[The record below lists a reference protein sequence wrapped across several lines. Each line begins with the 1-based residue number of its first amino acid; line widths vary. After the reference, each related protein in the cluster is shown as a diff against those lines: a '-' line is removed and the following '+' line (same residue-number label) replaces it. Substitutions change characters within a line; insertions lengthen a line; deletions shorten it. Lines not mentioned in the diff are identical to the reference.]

1 MCAGRREVLLSS
13 VRFSVIVPLYNRPD
27 EIRELLESLTQ
38 QTVTDFE
45 VIVVEDGSVQD
56 AQDIVVSFADRLD
69 IHYFWK
75 ENERQGFTRNFGFER
90 AKGDWMVVFDSDCL
104 IPATYFEHV
113 ADFLE
118 RHPDVDV
125 FGGPDAAHPS
135 FTPIQKAISHSMTS
149 FLTTGG
155 IRGGEKQIGT
165 YQPRSFN
172 MGISRRAWEV
182 SGGYRI
188 TVKGEDIE
196 FSMRLIAHGLKS
208 ALIPEAIVF
217 HKRRTDFRQFR
228 KQVEFFGRARVNIR
242 RFFPGSLRPLHWM
255 PTVFLCYVLSLI
267 PLLAYAFLFKGGWGA
282 LGALMAV
289 VPFAVWHV
297 SLGVEALFKTG
308 DWRVAVLAPRAARIQ
323 LTSYGWGLLSE
334 YLTVVVFKRRD
345 SLIGEVLEV
354 PPVSPTS
361 PGS

>member
-1 MCAGRREVLLSS
+1 MLLSG

-27 EIRELLESLTQ
+27 EIRELLESLTL
-38 QTVTDFE
+38 QTVKDFE
-45 VIVVEDGSVQD
+45 VLVVEDGSVQD
-56 AQDIVVSFADRLD
+56 ARDIVSSFSDRLD
-69 IHYFWK
+69 AHYFWK

-90 AKGDWMVVFDSDCL
+90 AQGEWMVVFDSDCL
-104 IPATYFEHV
+104 IPSDYFQNV
-113 ADFLE
+113 ADFLD
-118 RHPDVDV
+118 RNPDVDV
-125 FGGPDAAHPS
+125 YGGPDAAHPS
-135 FTPIQKAISHSMTS
+135 FTPIQKAISHAMTS

-155 IRGGEKQIGT
+155 IRGGQKQLGS

-208 ALIPEAIVF
+208 ALIPDALVF
-217 HKRRTDFRQFR
+217 HKRRTDFGQFR

-255 PTVFLCYVLSLI
+255 PTLFLCYLVALV
-267 PLLAYAFLFKGGWGA
+267 PFLVGGFVFNKGWGA
-282 LGALMAV
+282 LGVFMAA
-289 VPFAVWHV
+289 VPYLVWHT
-297 SLGVEALFKTG
+297 ALFLEVLLKTG
-308 DWRVAVLAPRAARIQ
+308 DGRVALLAPRAARIQ

-334 YLTVVVFKRRD
+334 YLAVVVFNRRD
-345 SLIGEVLEV
+345 SLIGEVREV
-354 PPVSPTS
+354 PPVSGNTPKS
-361 PGS
+361 

>member
-1 MCAGRREVLLSS
+1 MQ
-13 VRFSVIVPLYNRPD
+13 FSVIVPLFNRPD
-27 EIRELLESLTQ
+27 EIRELLESLTL
-38 QTVTDFE
+38 QTVRDFE
-45 VIVVEDGSVQD
+45 VLVVEDGSEHD
-56 AQDIVVSFADRLD
+56 ARDIVAAFSDRLD

-104 IPATYFEHV
+104 IPERYFEHV
-113 ADFLE
+113 GAFLSK
-118 RHPDVDV
+118 HPDIDV
-125 FGGPDAAHPS
+125 YGGPDAAHAS

-149 FLTTGG
+149 LLTTGG
-155 IRGGEKQIGT
+155 IRGGEKQWGT

-172 MGISRRAWEV
+172 MGISRKAWEV

-196 FSMRLIAHGLKS
+196 FSMRLLAHGLKS
-208 ALIPEAIVF
+208 ALIPDAVVY

-255 PTVFLCYVLSLI
+255 PTLFLCYVVALV
-267 PLLAYAFLFKGGWGA
+267 PLLLTAIFWKSGWGA
-282 LGALMAV
+282 VGALIWW
-289 VPFAVWHV
+289 VPYMVWHV
-297 SLGVEALFKTG
+297 SLGLEALYKTRE
-308 DWRVAVLAPRAARIQ
+308 WQVAWLAPRAARIQ

-334 YLTVVVFKRRD
+334 YFAVVVFKQRD
-345 SLIGEVLEV
+345 SVIGEILDV
-354 PPVSPTS
+354 PPTPQQ
-361 PGS
+361 GSGS